1 MVIWGDTGFLGKNLI
16 LSLTD
21 YYDEILG
28 VSSGSVR
35 IYRAR
40 HVEEVGLDVVGRRS
54 VKVAIFAASMRYNP
68 SLYREEP
75 TSVYSKNMEAFTNFI
90 KFLSNNKVEEVILL
104 SSHVVYGQSKGV
116 NDENVEVNIKSLS
129 SSEFYYGSA
138 KVHQE
143 DLLIEFC
150 IRNSIKFTVL
160 RIPSLYGPHAT
171 LNVNQ
176 AHVIPSFI
184 MRLLQ
189 VNSREIQAFGTGN
202 EMRDFLYVEDLI
214 RIIRQTIDSPSEI
227 MNIAPQ
233 SFVSIRELGD
243 EILKLISMNKN
254 ICFSNSDAVSNS
266 FYRRVSTKKFEEKF
280 PNFSF
285 TGLKIGLQATI
296 DYYRANLEVPR

>member
-1 MVIWGDTGFLGKNLI
+1 M
-16 LSLTD
+16 
-21 YYDEILG
+21 
-28 VSSGSVR
+28 
-35 IYRAR
+35 
-40 HVEEVGLDVVGRRS
+40 
-54 VKVAIFAASMRYNP
+54 
-68 SLYREEP
+68 
-75 TSVYSKNMEAFTNFI
+75 
-90 KFLSNNKVEEVILL
+90 
-104 SSHVVYGQSKGV
+104 

-138 KVHQE
+138 KVHRE

-233 SFVSIRELGD
+233 SFVSI
-243 EILKLISMNKN
+243 KS
-254 ICFSNSDAVSNS
+254 
-266 FYRRVSTKKFEEKF
+266 
-280 PNFSF
+280 
-285 TGLKIGLQATI
+285 
-296 DYYRANLEVPR
+296 